1 MYTLYYV
8 NGACSLATQTV
19 LHELGEPVEII
30 EKSQVK
36 NFAEINPVGTVPV
49 LVDGEKILTE
59 GAAVMI
65 YLLDKHNS
73 SMLPNN
79 DQDNMARAQ
88 AIQNIMFANA
98 TMHPAYGRLFFIA
111 QNISDQNSQA
121 EAFKA
126 ATDSISALW
135 KVVEDQLQDKSYLG
149 GNQPSVAD
157 ILLSVYSRWGEFF
170 PVDIVMGDKVKE
182 MTQAVIN
189 RPSFQR
195 ALAEEQAQVAA

>member
-79 DQDNMARAQ
+79 DQDSMARTQ

-111 QNISDQNSQA
+111 QNISDKNAQA
-121 EAFKA
+121 EAFKT

-135 KVVEDQLQDKSYLG
+135 KVVEDQLQNKSYLG

-157 ILLSVYSRWGEFF
+157 ILLSVYSRWGEVF
-170 PVDIVMGDKVKE
+170 PVDIVIGDKVKE
-182 MTQAVIN
+182 MTRAVIN

>member
-79 DQDNMARAQ
+79 DQDSTARTQ

-111 QNISDQNSQA
+111 QNISDKNAQA
-121 EAFKA
+121 EAFKT

-135 KVVEDQLQDKSYLG
+135 KVVEDQLQNKSYLG

-157 ILLSVYSRWGEFF
+157 ILLSVYSRWGEVF
-170 PVDIVMGDKVKE
+170 PVDIVIGDKVKE
-182 MTQAVIN
+182 MTRAVIN

>member
-8 NGACSLATQTV
+8 NGACSLATQIV

-79 DQDNMARAQ
+79 DQDSTARTQ

-98 TMHPAYGRLFFIA
+98 TMHPAYARLFFIA
-111 QNISDQNSQA
+111 QNISDQNAQA

-149 GNQPSVAD
+149 GSQPSVAD

-170 PVDIVMGDKVKE
+170 PVDIVIGDKVKE
-182 MTQAVIN
+182 MTRAVIN

-195 ALAEEQAQVAA
+195 ALAEEQVQVAA

>member
-30 EKSQVK
+30 EKSQAK
-36 NFAEINPVGTVPV
+36 NFVEINPVGTVPV
-49 LVDGEKILTE
+49 LIDGEKNLTE

-65 YLLDKHNS
+65 YLLNKHNS
-73 SMLPNN
+73 SMLPKSG
-79 DQDNMARAQ
+79 DARTQ
-88 AIQNIMFANA
+88 AIQHIMFANA

-111 QNISDQNSQA
+111 QNISDQNA
-121 EAFKA
+121 RTEAFKA
-126 ATDSISALW
+126 AADSISALW
-135 KVVEDQLQDKSYLG
+135 KVVEDQLQDKPYLG
-149 GNQPSVAD
+149 GNHPSGAD

-170 PVDIVMGDKVKE
+170 PIDIEVGDKVKE

>member
-30 EKSQVK
+30 EKSQAK

-49 LVDGEKILTE
+49 LIDGEKILTE

-73 SMLPNN
+73 VMLPKGGE
-79 DQDNMARAQ
+79 ARDQ
-88 AIQNIMFANA
+88 AIQNLMFSNA

-111 QNISDQNSQA
+111 QNITDQDA
-121 EAFKA
+121 KTEAFIA
-126 ATDSISALW
+126 AADSISALW
-135 KVVEDQLQDKSYLG
+135 KVIEDQLQDKPYLG
-149 GNQPSVAD
+149 GDLPSAAD

-170 PVDIVMGDKVKE
+170 PVDIMVGKKVKE

-189 RPSFQR
+189 RPSFQL
-195 ALAEEQAQVAA
+195 ALMEEQKQVAA